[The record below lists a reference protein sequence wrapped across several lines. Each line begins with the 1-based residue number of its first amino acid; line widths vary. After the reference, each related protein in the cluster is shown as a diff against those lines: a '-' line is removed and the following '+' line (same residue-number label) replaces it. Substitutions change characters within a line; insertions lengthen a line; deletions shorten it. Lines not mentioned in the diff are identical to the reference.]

1 MNRTRL
7 KPKNIE
13 RVIVRGTNWVGDAI
27 MTIPALREIRRIL
40 PNAKIT
46 LATRSWSQGIFA
58 GADFVDEIMSVDTP
72 GNRAVSLWRQVT
84 EWRSKR
90 FELAILFQNA
100 FQAALIARLA
110 GVPHRIGYATD
121 GRGFLLTSPLTIPIW
136 RKNRHEVFYYLN
148 IAAELEQKLSGT
160 TSVPDRQPSI
170 SLDLAKDRLETARQT
185 LLKEGAAPGVPN
197 IALVPGSTN
206 SRAKRWPA
214 VRYAKLGDLL
224 SQRLGA
230 NILLIGAPDELDVS
244 QEVAALMTEPS
255 VMLTGKTS
263 LADAVAVLGVSDA
276 VVTNDTG
283 PAHIAAA
290 LDRPTVVIFGP
301 TDPATTRPF
310 SDRAVVVRV
319 PPDCAPCMLR
329 DCPIDHRCMTAI
341 DPVAIFEKVL
351 EIMNRK

>member
-1 MNRTRL
+1 VNRTPL
-7 KPKNIE
+7 KPENVE

-27 MTIPALREIRRIL
+27 ITIPALREIRRIL

-58 GADFVDEIMSVDTP
+58 GADFIDEILPVDAG
-72 GNRAVSLWRQVT
+72 GNRAVSIWRQVT
-84 EWRSKR
+84 EWRSRR
-90 FELAILFQNA
+90 FELAVLLQNA
-100 FQAALIARLA
+100 FQAALIARLG
-110 GVPHRIGYATD
+110 GVPHRIGYASE
-121 GRGFLLTSPLTIPIW
+121 GRGFLLTSPLTVPNW

-148 IAAELEQKLSGT
+148 IAAELEQRLSGT
-160 TSVPDRQPSI
+160 TSIPDRQPSI
-170 SLDLAKDRLETARQT
+170 LLNLSRDRLETARQM
-185 LLKEGAAPGVPN
+185 LLKEGAVPGVPN

-214 VRYAKLGDLL
+214 VRYANLGDLL
-224 SQRLGA
+224 SRKLGA
-230 NILLIGAPDELDVS
+230 NIILFGAPDEFDVS
-244 QEVAALMTEPS
+244 LEVAGLMTEPS

-263 LADAVAVLGVSDA
+263 LADAVAVLGVTDV

-310 SDRAVVVRV
+310 SDRAVVVRD
-319 PPDCAPCMLR
+319 PPECAPCMLR

-341 DPVAIFEKVL
+341 EPVAIYEKVL
-351 EIMNRK
+351 EIMSSN

>member
-1 MNRTRL
+1 VNRTPP
-7 KPKNIE
+7 KPENVE
-13 RVIVRGTNWVGDAI
+13 RVVVRGTNWVGDAI

-46 LATRSWSQGIFA
+46 LATRLWSQGIFA
-58 GADFVDEIMSVDTP
+58 GADFVDEILPVDAP
-72 GNRAVSLWRQVT
+72 GSRAVSIWRQVT
-84 EWRSKR
+84 EWRSR
-90 FELAILFQNA
+90 QFDIAILLQNA

-110 GVPHRIGYATD
+110 GVPNRIGYATE
-121 GRGFLLTSPLTIPIW
+121 GRGFLLSSPLTVPNW

-160 TSVPDRQPSI
+160 ASIPDRQPSI
-170 SLDLAKDRLETARQT
+170 SLNLNENRLEEARQT
-185 LLKEGAAPGVPN
+185 LLKEGAVPGVPN
-197 IALVPGSTN
+197 IVLVPGSTN

-214 VRYAKLGDLL
+214 DRYASLGDLL
-224 SQRLGA
+224 SRKLGA
-230 NILLIGAPDELDVS
+230 NIILFGAPDELDVS
-244 QEVAALMTEPS
+244 LKVAELMTEPS
-255 VMLTGKTS
+255 VLLTGKTS
-263 LADAVAVLGVSDA
+263 LADAVAVLGVSDV

-310 SDRAVVVRV
+310 SDRAVVVRD
-319 PPDCAPCMLR
+319 PPECAPCMLR

-341 DPVAIFEKVL
+341 DPVEIYEKVL
-351 EIMNRK
+351 GLLNRK